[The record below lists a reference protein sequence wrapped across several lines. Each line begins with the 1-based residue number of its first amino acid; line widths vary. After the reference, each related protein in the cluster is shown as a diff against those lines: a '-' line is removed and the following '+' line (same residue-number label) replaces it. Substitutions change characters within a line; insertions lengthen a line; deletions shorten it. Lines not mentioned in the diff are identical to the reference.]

1 MTLFMWKM
9 NVTIGKGF
17 TLNFFL
23 GIKMNNRTD
32 KFSKKMMEIPPS
44 GIRKFFELCIGHD
57 DIISLGVGEPDFS
70 TPWVIREEA
79 FYHLE
84 KGHTSYTSNWGLI
97 ELRQEIA
104 KYLERYE
111 LFYNPDTEILPTI
124 GASEGLDLVLRSIL
138 NPGDEIIVCEPC
150 YVSYQPLSDLCGAKV
165 IHLDTSKNGFY
176 PSAEQIEQ
184 ACTEKT
190 KAIMFCSPSNPTG
203 RIIPASE
210 LEKIAEVVKKHQIWC
225 LSDEIYCE
233 LLYDGHKHVS
243 IGKFPGMK
251 DYTIIFN
258 GFSKSFAMTGWRI
271 GYIAAPH
278 DLLVQCCKLHA
289 YSSICPPIFSQYA
302 AAEGLRSGWAE
313 VEKMRLSYQQ
323 RRNVMYKAFIDMGL
337 SCIEPEGAFYMFPDI
352 TSTGM
357 TSEEFATELIEKY
370 SVAVVPGTCF
380 GEGGEGFVRCCYAT
394 DINKIK
400 IAMER
405 IAQLVKEKQA
415 LQKK

>member
-1 MTLFMWKM
+1 M
-9 NVTIGKGF
+9 ND
-17 TLNFFL
+17 
-23 GIKMNNRTD
+23 RED
-32 KFSKKMMEIPPS
+32 KFSSLMQEIPPS

-57 DIISLGVGEPDFS
+57 DIISLGVGEPDFP

-97 ELRQEIA
+97 ELRQEIC
-104 KYLERYE
+104 KYLKRYN
-111 LFYNPDTEILPTI
+111 LYYDPATEVLPTI

-138 NPGDEIIVCEPC
+138 NPGDEIIICEPC
-150 YVSYQPLSDLCGAKV
+150 YVSYQPLSTLCEAKV
-165 IHLDTSKNGFY
+165 IHLDTSKTGFV
-176 PSAEQIEQ
+176 PTAELVESVI
-184 ACTEKT
+184 TPKT

-203 RIIPASE
+203 RIIPAEE
-210 LEKIAEVVKKHQIWC
+210 LKKIAEVVKKHQIWC

-233 LLYDGHKHVS
+233 LLYDNHKHVS
-243 IGKFPGMK
+243 IGSLPGMK

-271 GYIAAPH
+271 GYVCAPN
-278 DLLVQCCKLHA
+278 DLLTLCCKLHA

-302 AAEGLRSGWAE
+302 AAEGLRNAWDD
-313 VEKMRLSYQQ
+313 VEKMRVSYQQ
-323 RRNVMYKAFIDMGL
+323 RRNVMHKAFEDMGL
-337 SCIEPEGAFYMFPDI
+337 PCAEPEGAFYMFPDI
-352 TSTGM
+352 RPTGL
-357 TSEEFATELIEKY
+357 TSEEFATELIQKY

-380 GEGGEGFVRCCYAT
+380 GDCGEGFIRCCYAT

-405 IAQLVKEKQA
+405 IAALVKEKMN
-415 LQKK
+415 K

>member
-1 MTLFMWKM
+1 
-9 NVTIGKGF
+9 
-17 TLNFFL
+17 
-23 GIKMNNRTD
+23 MNNRTD
-32 KFSKKMMEIPPS
+32 KFSKKMMEISPS

-57 DIISLGVGEPDFS
+57 DIISLGVGEPDFA

-150 YVSYQPLSDLCGAKV
+150 YVSYQPLSDLCGATV

-176 PSAEQIEQ
+176 PTAEQIEQ
-184 ACTEKT
+184 VCTEKT

-203 RIIPASE
+203 RIIPADE

-233 LLYDGHKHVS
+233 LLYDGHKHIS
-243 IGKFPGMK
+243 IGKYPGMK
-251 DYTIIFN
+251 DYAIIFN

-278 DLLVQCCKLHA
+278 DLLVQCCKLHG

-302 AAEGLRSGWAE
+302 AAEGLRSGWTE

-337 SCIEPEGAFYMFPDI
+337 SCNEPEGAFYMFPDI

-357 TSEEFATELIEKY
+357 TSEEFATELIEKHN
-370 SVAVVPGTCF
+370 VAVVPGTCF
-380 GEGGEGFVRCCYAT
+380 GEGGEGFIRCCYAT

>member
-1 MTLFMWKM
+1 
-9 NVTIGKGF
+9 
-17 TLNFFL
+17 
-23 GIKMNNRTD
+23 MNNRTD

-243 IGKFPGMK
+243 IGKFPGLK

-380 GEGGEGFVRCCYAT
+380 GEGGEGFIRCCYAT

>member
-1 MTLFMWKM
+1 
-9 NVTIGKGF
+9 
-17 TLNFFL
+17 
-23 GIKMNNRTD
+23 MNNRTD
-32 KFSKKMMEIPPS
+32 KFSKKMMEISPS

-203 RIIPASE
+203 RIIPADE
-210 LEKIAEVVKKHQIWC
+210 LEKIAEIVKKHQIWC

-243 IGKFPGMK
+243 IGKFPEMK

-380 GEGGEGFVRCCYAT
+380 GEGGEGFIRCCYAT